1 MPRRGW
7 HNEQWAEDWLRILMG
22 PRPPSV
28 HWPRA
33 QQNRR
38 NQSAAGQRGAGK
50 VPSKVENKKP
60 ESKVPK
66 KDPEAV
72 PKVRVS
78 PAEAAVKASARV
90 ARLEAALA
98 VLEDSD
104 EADGAEVVQLKDSLK
119 KARVQAA
126 PTNLGRLDECQQYVA
141 RARRR
146 LEKAQSA
153 VAEAQCLAQT
163 LQQQLDAGLAEL
175 EALRREATGIP
186 QEPVDNTS
194 EVADLRRQVQQLRQE
209 RDNWL
214 LNRGGH
220 QQADGVGGKPTDP
233 SSLMLDLVEAGD
245 AKRRCLGS
253 STSSVL

>member
-1 MPRRGW
+1 
-7 HNEQWAEDWLRILMG
+7 MG

-28 HWPRA
+28 RWPRA

-38 NQSAAGQRGAGK
+38 SQSAAGQRGAGK
-50 VPSKVENKKP
+50 VPSKVEKKKP

-66 KDPEAV
+66 KDLEAV

-104 EADGAEVVQLKDSLK
+104 EADGAEVVQLKESLK

-126 PTNLGRLDECQQYVA
+126 PANPGRRLDECQQYVA
-141 RARRR
+141 RARRQ
-146 LEKAQSA
+146 LEKAQSV

-175 EALRREATGIP
+175 EALWREATGIP
-186 QEPVDNTS
+186 QEPGDNTS
-194 EVADLRRQVQQLRQE
+194 ELSDLRRQVQQLMQE
-209 RDNWL
+209 RDSWL
-214 LNRGGH
+214 SNRGGPL
-220 QQADGVGGKPTDP
+220 QADGVGGNPIDP
-233 SSLMLDLVEAGD
+233 SSLMLGLVEAGD

-253 STSSVL
+253 SASSVL

>member
-1 MPRRGW
+1 
-7 HNEQWAEDWLRILMG
+7 MG

-28 HWPRA
+28 RWPRA

-78 PAEAAVKASARV
+78 PQKQPSRHQRELPGWKQLWLFSRIQTKQM
-90 ARLEAALA
+90 
-98 VLEDSD
+98 
-104 EADGAEVVQLKDSLK
+104 VQKSFSCKDSLK

-126 PTNLGRLDECQQYVA
+126 PTNPGHRLDECQQYVA

-146 LEKAQSA
+146 LEKEQSA
-153 VAEAQCLAQT
+153 VAEGQCLAQT

-186 QEPVDNTS
+186 QEPGDDTS
-194 EVADLRRQVQQLRQE
+194 ELADLRRQVQQLRQE

-214 LNRGGH
+214 SNRGGPL
-220 QQADGVGGKPTDP
+220 QADGVGGNPIDT
-233 SSLMLDLVEAGD
+233 SSLMLGLVEAGD

-253 STSSVL
+253 STSSVLRPPVVPEMRVTD